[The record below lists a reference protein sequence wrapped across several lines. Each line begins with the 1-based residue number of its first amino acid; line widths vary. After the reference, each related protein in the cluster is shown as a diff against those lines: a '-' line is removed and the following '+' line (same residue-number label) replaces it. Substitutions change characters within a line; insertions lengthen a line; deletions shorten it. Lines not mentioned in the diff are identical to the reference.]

1 MPTDNG
7 ITWYQELS
15 DDLDFKIEE
24 AKIAFAVE
32 LSRQLDLEGII
43 RREFADNIGSS
54 PAYITKVLRG
64 ESNLTIESMIKLS
77 AAAKGE
83 LHIHVAPKN
92 SSMRWFGI
100 YVNQAEKAIENGSSW
115 VKARAYTEQGNPL
128 ENLGQQGGGN
138 ELRIATA

>member
-15 DDLDFKIEE
+15 DDLEFKIEE

-32 LSRQLDLEGII
+32 LSKQLDHEGII
-43 RREFADNIGSS
+43 RRELADNIGTS

-100 YVNQAEKAIENGSSW
+100 YVNQAAKAVESGYSW
-115 VKARAYTEQGNPL
+115 AKATQSTEQGNSW
-128 ENLGQQGGGN
+128 ENPGQRGCD
-138 ELRIATA
+138 ESRCATA